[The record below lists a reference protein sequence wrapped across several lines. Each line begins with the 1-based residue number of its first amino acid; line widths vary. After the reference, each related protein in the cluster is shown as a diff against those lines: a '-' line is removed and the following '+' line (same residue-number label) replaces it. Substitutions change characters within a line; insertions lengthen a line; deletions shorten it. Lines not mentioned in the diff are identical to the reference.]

1 MLSTL
6 TRLTQRDY
14 RGQRSPLPWLAYT
27 VIIGYLRGSH
37 NLHNLWISFCLICLS
52 FCSNFFQP
60 FWPFFWVHESVPSCA
75 IPAGPQELGDLSED
89 SGLQVVCQRLPLL
102 ERHSSTHFVQA
113 VNTAINRC
121 RIWGRAWRLGEEHLQ
136 ETSFFIHEHHG
147 RWGFHGISWYFMVFH
162 GISWFFL

>member
-1 MLSTL
+1 MFIFLFKLFSTI
-6 TRLTQRDY
+6 
-14 RGQRSPLPWLAYT
+14 LA
-27 VIIGYLRGSH
+27 I
-37 NLHNLWISFCLICLS
+37 
-52 FCSNFFQP
+52 
-60 FWPFFWVHESVPSCA
+60 FFWVHESVPSCA

-162 GISWFFL
+162 GISWYFMVFHGSSCKLFVRQTCDSWRFCWLGLVEGNSTRL

>member
-1 MLSTL
+1 MFIFLFKLFSTI
-6 TRLTQRDY
+6 
-14 RGQRSPLPWLAYT
+14 LA
-27 VIIGYLRGSH
+27 I
-37 NLHNLWISFCLICLS
+37 
-52 FCSNFFQP
+52 
-60 FWPFFWVHESVPSCA
+60 FFWVHESVPSCA

-147 RWGFHGISWYFMVFH
+147 RWGFHGISWYFMVFY
-162 GISWFFL
+162 GISWYFMVLPVNCSSDKAVILGGFVGWGWLREILQDSK